1 MVIFNIVILSGSCY
15 PFNMVIFLSFL
26 HVYQRVNHMPPYYTI
41 SIHFHYFPKSKM
53 YTSIYTPYILLTSK
67 YQRYPQHVTSHLPAI
82 SPYYTIYYTIWGW
95 VKTLVPCREPQVIA
109 GLKWMFIPLKYG
121 IYRYWPIPILRI
133 ETKNV
138 YIYIHTHHIL
148 HIITPYMAIHSPEGN
163 PPWNSH
169 GRRGSFVE
177 EIDARDLHRRSPVSW
192 ACQKGHLEVGGMG
205 WGMARGDV
213 YILYIYI
220 Y

>member
-26 HVYQRVNHMPPYYTI
+26 HVYQRVNHMSPYYTI

-53 YTSIYTPYILLTSK
+53 YISIYTPYILLTSK

-138 YIYIHTHHIL
+138 YIYIYTHTIYYTLLHHIWPYI
-148 HIITPYMAIHSPEGN
+148 HQRVTPHEIPMAVVAPS
-163 PPWNSH
+163 
-169 GRRGSFVE
+169 
-177 EIDARDLHRRSPVSW
+177 LRRSTLGISTGEVLWVGRARKDTWRWVGW
-192 ACQKGHLEVGGMG
+192 AEEWLGEM
-205 WGMARGDV
+205 
-213 YILYIYI
+213 YIYCIYI